1 MRGYGIQRLKSP
13 SNDAYMLELVLN
25 GIAMA
30 RIPSDTLLGAETG
43 RQSERSWAGRI
54 DVRSIA
60 AVHRLVNSGMVEP
73 PICCIVLVA
82 DMVEQQARSLHM
94 HLAQQTVDSLLG
106 QCIAY
111 VSRRSAFVRS
121 LEATDDDRQSFE
133 LSLRVIRTLVVHT
146 GINVMEGWSR
156 LSRSAMAV
164 RVFQRLSD
172 FDAQLG
178 NTHTQ
183 NALTLGIITRLLDG
197 LLSTPIH
204 KDILAQCAI
213 GMLEKHSRFIG
224 AISEDALAALLQVLC
239 KAADYEHVATW
250 ARHIPAP
257 TINADI
263 ARTVLIAL
271 RKQQIALVRGNR
283 RFLARHIVGAL
294 GRYRRDSLTA
304 AHLTKLLEIEIGAAP
319 VSASIPRAL
328 DIWLSSFRKFG
339 IVPTIETFTVI
350 IDATVSFTLP
360 DRTPVVLS
368 APAPNAVTWASVARV
383 WCQTGDWDRVH
394 MTMAMIKQSGNK
406 ISPRLV
412 TRVVSE
418 AVDRGDVAKAHQF
431 WTEYGCTAGKAA
443 NGEALAKLIFGYA
456 RIGDAVAATELF
468 ECACACQTRQTG
480 RQSNLAAHLTGLLNT
495 VLRCSLDAITV
506 EPMAAGDDM
515 PVDLSFDS
523 QAIRIAHRFG
533 VRFDVVTY
541 NVLLAQLSRRV
552 CQIIAGLESGRVDL
566 FATAM
571 HRLYLRMHDEG
582 IMLDEMTL
590 AHLVP
595 VWLRAGHLELI
606 RMHWHM
612 CVQGRTT
619 SKTAQAKRHVLHQI
633 RRWNMNDSAIET
645 LLDIPLPP
653 KE

>member
-1 MRGYGIQRLKSP
+1 M
-13 SNDAYMLELVLN
+13 
-25 GIAMA
+25 
-30 RIPSDTLLGAETG
+30 
-43 RQSERSWAGRI
+43 
-54 DVRSIA
+54 
-60 AVHRLVNSGMVEP
+60 
-73 PICCIVLVA
+73 
-82 DMVEQQARSLHM
+82 
-94 HLAQQTVDSLLG
+94 
-106 QCIAY
+106 
-111 VSRRSAFVRS
+111 F
-121 LEATDDDRQSFE
+121 
-133 LSLRVIRTLVVHT
+133 
-146 GINVMEGWSR
+146 
-156 LSRSAMAV
+156 
-164 RVFQRLSD
+164 
-172 FDAQLG
+172 
-178 NTHTQ
+178 
-183 NALTLGIITRLLDG
+183 
-197 LLSTPIH
+197 
-204 KDILAQCAI
+204 
-213 GMLEKHSRFIG
+213 EKHSRFIG
-224 AISEDALAALLQVLC
+224 AISEDVLAALLQVLC

-283 RFLARHIVGAL
+283 RYNKPRGNGSNTPDTCFRSFFTADVSESADPIRFLARYIVGAL

-350 IDATVSFTLP
+350 IDAYVRHKDGDFANQIFDQLRSGTVSFMLP
-360 DRTPVVLS
+360 DRTPVVLT
-368 APAPNAVTWASVARV
+368 APAPNSVTWASVARV

-394 MTMAMIKQSGNK
+394 MTMAMIRQSGSK

-443 NGEALAKLIFGYA
+443 NGEALAKLILGYA

-515 PVDLSFDS
+515 PADFGFDS

-582 IMLDEMTL
+582 TMLDEMTL

-595 VWLRAGHLELI
+595 VWLRAGDLELI

-619 SKTAQAKRHVLHQI
+619 IKAAQAKRHVLHQI
-633 RRWNMNDSAIET
+633 RRWNMDDSGLET
-645 LLDIPLPP
+645 LLDISLPP